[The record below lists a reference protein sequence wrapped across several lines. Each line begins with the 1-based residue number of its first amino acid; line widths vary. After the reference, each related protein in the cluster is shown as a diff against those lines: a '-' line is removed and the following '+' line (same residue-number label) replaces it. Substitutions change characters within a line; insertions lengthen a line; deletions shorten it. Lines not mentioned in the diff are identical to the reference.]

1 MHIAVDIPDNVAGVI
16 APDRTPSR
24 AVLEALAL
32 EGYRSGRLGESAV
45 RRLLG
50 FETRMQ
56 VHEFLKEHGVHLNYT
71 VHDLEHD
78 MLEAERV
85 VALLNTSETPPHNA
99 RDDRHR

>member
-1 MHIAVDIPDNVAGVI
+1 MHITVDIPDDIAGLI
-16 APDRTPSR
+16 APDQTPPR

-56 VHEFLKEHGVHLNYT
+56 VHEFLKEHCVLLNYT

-78 MLEAERV
+78 MLEAERI
-85 VALLNTSETPPHNA
+85 VALLNAAEAPASGAP
-99 RDDRHR
+99 DDCHR